1 MRRCSGP
8 RQAVLGEP
16 SRRFVCW
23 ELPKFYAL
31 RVKNWRSGWKVRWIK
46 PRRHTLLYLTRFPL
60 VTAVSYVCVPVN
72 ISLRIR
78 QRGHEHVAD
87 NGDLDAVPED
97 RAAKVDGPGEG
108 AVGVDEELASN
119 AEEFAGAAD
128 RADTGTEEASLADD
142 AEGDV
147 DGQNDAEDDTP
158 VAPANDTEESGDD
171 DARGVGGPITG
182 RASVADVTERLEKL
196 GLAVEA
202 GGECIDP
209 FLAARVRKELLGAQE
224 RLGAGIGLTVAALA
238 GGTGSGK
245 STLFNALTELDFADA
260 GEIRPTTE
268 QATACVWNADATKLL
283 DMLGVSPNRRI
294 NHESILT
301 AGRDSMDGLVLL
313 DLPDHDSIAVG
324 HSMMVDRLLPMVDV
338 LVWILDPQ
346 KYADHLI
353 HESYLAA
360 MRARKDHMIVVLN
373 QVDTIPPAGYDALVA
388 DVIRLLEEDGLEGVP
403 VHAASALNHEGLE
416 PIRQA
421 LRDAVQTTEA
431 GIATAQAEL
440 DAIRRRLAV
449 SVGDGEAELD
459 GEVVE
464 ATNEQIVSACGIPA
478 VVESLRQAGRT
489 LGQSAI
495 AKPERPAASMV
506 VAARD
511 AWLSHVRTGLPA
523 RWQDA
528 VAEAIPDPDR
538 VRRAIALAL
547 RGVPVPAVSRKP
559 TIVLGVLGSLLAVV
573 GIVLAIIGVPVRVLP
588 ARIALAVGG
597 LALGAVLWV
606 VGLRMQATAGVR
618 SAEQYEA
625 AATQAI
631 AQSTK
636 ETLVETAASVLDR
649 HRLAREALE
658 V

>member
-1 MRRCSGP
+1 M
-8 RQAVLGEP
+8 
-16 SRRFVCW
+16 
-23 ELPKFYAL
+23 
-31 RVKNWRSGWKVRWIK
+31 
-46 PRRHTLLYLTRFPL
+46 
-60 VTAVSYVCVPVN
+60 
-72 ISLRIR
+72 
-78 QRGHEHVAD
+78 AD
-87 NGDLDAVPED
+87 NDDLDAVPED
-97 RAAKVDGPGEG
+97 RAAMVDGQGEESVAAG
-108 AVGVDEELASN
+108 EELV
-119 AEEFAGAAD
+119 
-128 RADTGTEEASLADD
+128 TD
-142 AEGDV
+142 AEGSAAEAV
-147 DGQNDAEDDTP
+147 DRTDTETEEDSAVDDTAGVADGPKDAPEAADDTQPAHASDAEQESSAGGDQGAA
-158 VAPANDTEESGDD
+158 VAKPN
-171 DARGVGGPITG
+171 TG
-182 RASVADVTERLEKL
+182 RVSVADVTERLEKL

-209 FLAARVRKELLGAQE
+209 FLAARVRRELLSAQE

-268 QATACVWNADATKLL
+268 QATACVWNADASHLL
-283 DMLGVSPNRRI
+283 DMLGVNANRRI
-294 NHESILT
+294 SHESILT
-301 AGRDSMDGLVLL
+301 AGSDPMDGLVLL

-338 LVWILDPQ
+338 LVWVLDPQ

-373 QVDTIPPAGYDALVA
+373 QVDTIPAAGYDALVA

-459 GEVVE
+459 GEVLE

-478 VVESLRQAGRT
+478 VVESLRQAGHT

-511 AWLSHVRTGLPA
+511 AWISHVRAGLPA

-538 VRRAIALAL
+538 VRRAIALAV
-547 RGVPVPAVSRKP
+547 RGVPVPSVSRKP
-559 TIVLGVLGSLLAVV
+559 TIVLGVLGSLLAVA
-573 GIVLAIIGVPVRVLP
+573 GIVLAIIGVPARVLP

-597 LALGAVLWV
+597 LALGAVLWY
-606 VGLRMQATAGVR
+606 VGVRMQAAAGIR
-618 SAEQYEA
+618 AAEQYEA
-625 AATQAI
+625 AATEAI
-631 AQSTK
+631 AQSTT